1 MAYSKHFNGMNQS
14 LLYFVLFIIVY
25 IYAPRVN
32 AEVFKWVDEKGQVHY
47 SDKKP
52 ENQNVQEINIKP
64 HVPNAVS
71 NTTDDVVVQSVA
83 KLPTPYKKQ
92 QKVTMYAA
100 SWCGYCKKAR
110 SYFKRNKINYTEYDI
125 EKNANAK
132 KRYDKLGGV
141 GVPLLVAKSKQ
152 MQGFSVTQFEKWY
165 KAL

>member
-1 MAYSKHFNGMNQS
+1 M
-14 LLYFVLFIIVY
+14 Y
-25 IYAPRVN
+25 IYASQVN

-52 ENQNVQEINIKP
+52 ENQNVQEIDIKP
-64 HVPNAVS
+64 HVQPAS
-71 NTTDDVVVQSVA
+71 NNVEDMPENSSSNESTQA
-83 KLPTPYKKQ
+83 PIKPYKKQ

-110 SYFKRNKINYTEYDI
+110 AYFKRNKINYAEYDI

-141 GVPLLVAKSKQ
+141 GVPLLVAKRKQ

-165 KAL
+165 EAL